1 MNNVKKPDDEQ
12 RSLQILDELSGG
24 GTITQRDLSRRL
36 GIALGLVNSYIKN
49 LVTKGYVTVK
59 AIPPKR
65 YAYYLTP
72 KGFAEKTRL
81 TFHLLHDYTR
91 IYREAKS
98 NLKEIF
104 SHLISS
110 GVKRVVFAG
119 VDEVAEIAYLTLQ
132 ETGMVLAGV
141 ADDEKVGQE
150 FFGNHVVPFED
161 INRFEYDA
169 IIVTSYLRRGQVL
182 NALLDL
188 GIDED
193 AVRMIWD
200 VTDQNAP
207 VGPVEA
213 LPSNGHVI
221 WHDGYLRQD
230 DWYALNRH
238 KSGLVWFTGLSASGK
253 STIAHGIQKEL
264 YKKGVRA
271 YVLDGDNVRHGLNAN
286 LGFSPEDRQEN
297 IRRIVEVSKLF
308 VDAGIFVIAAFI
320 SPFRKDREFARKQ
333 LPEGKFMEVY
343 VKCPVDIC
351 ETRDPKGQYKKA
363 RAGIIKNYTGVNAPY
378 EEPES
383 PELILDTSQFDI
395 DQSVNRVM
403 KLMNEKG
410 FITGNE

>member
-1 MNNVKKPDDEQ
+1 MNNLKKPEDEQ

-24 GTITQRDLSRRL
+24 ASITQRDLSRRL

-81 TFHLLHDYTR
+81 TFHLLNDYTR
-91 IYREAKS
+91 IYREAKN

-119 VDEVAEIAYLTLQ
+119 VDEVTEIAYLTLQ
-132 ETGMVLAGV
+132 ETGMILAGV
-141 ADDEKVGQE
+141 ADNEKVGQE

-188 GIDED
+188 GIDEG

-200 VTDQNAP
+200 VTDQSAP
-207 VGPVEA
+207 VRT
-213 LPSNGHVI
+213 LPSNDHVI
-221 WHDGYLRQD
+221 SHDGYIRQD
-230 DWYALNRH
+230 DWYTLNRH

-286 LGFSPEDRQEN
+286 LGFSPEDQKED

-320 SPFRKDREFARKQ
+320 SPIRKDRKQ

-343 VKCPVDIC
+343 VKCPVDVC

-363 RAGIIKNYTGVNAPY
+363 RAGIIKNYTGINAPY

-383 PELILDTSQFDI
+383 PELILETAKLNI
-395 DQSVNRVM
+395 DQSVNLVM
-403 KLMNEKG
+403 ELMNMNG
-410 FITGNE
+410 FITGHE

>member
-1 MNNVKKPDDEQ
+1 
-12 RSLQILDELSGG
+12 
-24 GTITQRDLSRRL
+24 
-36 GIALGLVNSYIKN
+36 
-49 LVTKGYVTVK
+49 VTVK

-81 TFHLLHDYTR
+81 TFHLLNDYTR
-91 IYREAKS
+91 IYREAKN

-119 VDEVAEIAYLTLQ
+119 VDEVTEIAYLTLQ
-132 ETGMVLAGV
+132 ETGMILAGV
-141 ADDEKVGQE
+141 ADNEKVGQE

-188 GIDED
+188 GIDEG

-200 VTDQNAP
+200 VTDQSAP
-207 VGPVEA
+207 VRT
-213 LPSNGHVI
+213 LPSNDHVI
-221 WHDGYLRQD
+221 SHDGYIRQD
-230 DWYALNRH
+230 DWYTLNRH

-286 LGFSPEDRQEN
+286 LGFSPEDQKED

-320 SPFRKDREFARKQ
+320 SPIRKDREFARKQ

-343 VKCPVDIC
+343 VKCPVDVC

-363 RAGIIKNYTGVNAPY
+363 RAGIIMNYTGINAPY

-383 PELILDTSQFDI
+383 PELILETAKLNI
-395 DQSVNRVM
+395 DQSVNLVM
-403 KLMNEKG
+403 ELMNMNG
-410 FITGNE
+410 FITGHE